1 MAHEESK
8 TTSQLKEEIEAASLS
23 AEESLLNRIA
33 TKIRRSLELPEI
45 LTTTTEEIRA
55 FLNTDRVKIYS
66 FHADES
72 GEVIA
77 ESINNHRLPSLLG
90 LRFPADDIPYHARQ
104 MFLKARQRVI
114 VDVAAG
120 RKILSQLDCPHTGES
135 LISEDIRYCQV
146 DECHVEYL
154 STMGVRSSLTV
165 PILHQN
171 QLWGLLVSHH
181 AKPRRYT
188 ERELK
193 IVQLL
198 VDQLSIAI
206 AQSNLL
212 FRARNQAEH
221 EATINK
227 ISQILHSPL
236 NIFKIRQTVL
246 EQAVKVLDGSGGRLY
261 ITPNGIGESAQVFVC
276 GKQANIPELE
286 ETLFW
291 QKIIELDKNKQAE
304 YFNKSIL
311 SQSWLLPKPT
321 IKTNFFPKDSSKSQ
335 EPTNLESPDNKHPVS
350 QIYIITDIYQEPQF
364 KELIPAFKSTGIR
377 SLLIVPLRYHQQC
390 VGCLTIFRNEIE
402 TETLWAG
409 RLRKDKRNSRPRRSF
424 QAWRDVRKGQTKEW
438 SQDEI
443 KLGQALGLHLY
454 MAVMQK
460 RVEDTIKHQASHDLL
475 TGLPNR
481 LLFSDRLSL
490 ELAHL
495 QQGGKMLAV
504 AFLDLDYFKNINDT
518 LGHATGDQL
527 LRQVAQRLQACLR
540 EGDLVARWGGDEFTI
555 LLPGVQSAENAVNIV
570 ERILHVIS
578 APFDFSGQEFYVKAS
593 IGIAFAPYDGEDAET
608 LLKNADAAM
617 YKAKH
622 KGRNN
627 YQVYTPAIGDK
638 ALERMV
644 LENNLYKALQRAEF
658 LLHYQPQLDINTGKI
673 VGMEALIRW
682 QSVEKGLIRPDQFI
696 PVAEETGLIYQIG
709 EWVLRT
715 ACEQNKLWQQA
726 GLAPIRV
733 AVNLSARQFQ
743 QQDLVKTIAKVLHE
757 TGLEPDYLEIEI
769 TESIAIQDVDFTI
782 AVLHTLRSMGIHISM
797 DDFGIGYSSLWSLKR
812 FPLDK
817 LKIDRSFIHDFI
829 SHPKDAAIITA
840 IVDLGHALNLKLI
853 AEGVETAEQLKFLRA
868 INCDGI
874 QGYFFSPPVTAQA
887 ATEILKNQTKTLLKL
902 DYLKAD
908 RLA

>member
-1 MAHEESK
+1 MAQQESK
-8 TTSQLKEEIEAASLS
+8 TTSELKEEIEAASLS

-45 LTTTTEEIRA
+45 LATTAQEIRA

-77 ESINNHRLPSLLG
+77 ESIYNHRLPSLLG
-90 LRFPADDIPYHARQ
+90 LHFPAEDIPLHARQ

-146 DECHVEYL
+146 DDCHVEYL

-181 AKPRRYT
+181 TKAHRYS

-221 EATINK
+221 EATINQ

-236 NIFKIRQTVL
+236 NSLKIRQTVL
-246 EQAVKVLDGSGGRLY
+246 EQAVKVLDASGGRLY
-261 ITPNGIGESAQVFVC
+261 ITPDDIGESAQVFLY
-276 GKQANIPELE
+276 GEQPNITELE
-286 ETLFW
+286 ESLFW
-291 QKIIELDKNKQAE
+291 QKNIGLERNDHASYLNL
-304 YFNKSIL
+304 SIL
-311 SQSWLLPKPT
+311 PESWGLTKPP
-321 IKTNFFPKDSSKSQ
+321 IKTNIFPKGSSKYQ
-335 EPTNLESPDNKHPVS
+335 NPTEPEFCDKKHPVS

-409 RLRKDKRNSRPRRSF
+409 RLIKDKKNSRPRKSF
-424 QAWRDVRKGQTKEW
+424 QAWRDLKKGQIKDW
-438 SQDEI
+438 NQDEI
-443 KLGQALGLHLY
+443 KLAQALGLHLY
-454 MAVMQK
+454 MAVLQK
-460 RVEDTIKHQASHDLL
+460 RVEDTIKHQASHDSL

-481 LLFSDRLSL
+481 LLFNDRLSL

-495 QQGGKMLAV
+495 QQSGEMLAV
-504 AFLDLDYFKNINDT
+504 VFLDLDYFKNINDT

-527 LRQVAQRLQACLR
+527 LQQVAQRLQTCLR

-555 LLPGVQSAENAVNIV
+555 LLPGVQIAENAVHIV
-570 ERILHVIS
+570 ERILQVIS
-578 APFDFSGQEFYVKAS
+578 APFDFSNQEFYVKAS

-644 LENNLYKALQRAEF
+644 LENNLYKALQREEF
-658 LLHYQPQLDINTGKI
+658 LLHYQPQLDITTGEI

-682 QSVEKGLIRPDQFI
+682 QSVQKGLIRPDHFI
-696 PVAEETGLIYQIG
+696 PVAEETGLIVPIG
-709 EWVLRT
+709 EWVLRI
-715 ACEQNKLWQQA
+715 ACQQNKLWQQA
-726 GLAPIRV
+726 GLPPIRI

-769 TESIAIQDVDFTI
+769 TETIAIQDVDFTI
-782 AVLHTLRSMGIHISM
+782 AVLHSLRSMGIHISM
-797 DDFGIGYSSLWSLKR
+797 DDFGTGYSSLWSLKR

-840 IVDLGHALNLKLI
+840 IIDLGHALNLKLI
-853 AEGVETAEQLKFLRA
+853 AEGVETAEQLKFLSS

-874 QGYFFSPPVTAQA
+874 QGYLFSPPVTAQA
-887 ATEILKNQTKTLLKL
+887 ATEILNNQTKALLKL
-902 DYLKAD
+902 DYLKPNN
-908 RLA
+908 LA

>member
-1 MAHEESK
+1 MAQQESK
-8 TTSQLKEEIEAASLS
+8 TTQLKQEIEAASLS

-33 TKIRRSLELPEI
+33 TKIRCSLELPEI
-45 LTTTTEEIRA
+45 LTTTAQEIRA

-66 FHADES
+66 FHTDGS

-77 ESINNHRLPSLLG
+77 ESIRNHRLPSLLG
-90 LRFPADDIPYHARQ
+90 LHFPADDIPLHARQ

-120 RKILSQLDCPHTGES
+120 RKILSQLDCPNTGES
-135 LISEDIRYCQV
+135 LISEDIHYCPV
-146 DECHVEYL
+146 DECHREYL
-154 STMGVRSSLTV
+154 STMGVRSSLTM

-171 QLWGLLVSHH
+171 QLWGLLVSHNV
-181 AKPRRYT
+181 KPRRYSD
-188 ERELK
+188 RELK

-212 FRARNQAEH
+212 FRAKNQAEH
-221 EATINK
+221 EATINQ

-236 NIFKIRQTVL
+236 NSLKTRQIVL
-246 EQAVKVLDGSGGRLY
+246 EQAVKVLNGSGGRLY
-261 ITPNGIGESAQVFVC
+261 ITPDGMGKSAQIFEY
-276 GKQANIPELE
+276 GKQANIAELE
-286 ETLFW
+286 ESLFW
-291 QKIIELDKNKQAE
+291 QKIIGLEKTDQEK
-304 YFNKSIL
+304 YISYSINP
-311 SQSWLLPKPT
+311 QSWGVINSTLE
-321 IKTNFFPKDSSKSQ
+321 TNFFPQVTTKLQ
-335 EPTNLESPDNKHPVS
+335 EPTNLTSPDSKYPVS
-350 QIYIITDIYQEPQF
+350 QIYIITDIYQEPKFQ
-364 KELIPAFKSTGIR
+364 ELIPAFKSTGIR

-409 RLRKDKRNSRPRRSF
+409 RFKKDKRNSRPRKSF
-424 QAWRDVRKGQTKEW
+424 AAWRDIKKGQTKDW
-438 SQDEI
+438 NQDEI
-443 KLGQALGLHLY
+443 KLAQALGLHLY
-454 MAVMQK
+454 MAVLQK

-481 LLFSDRLSL
+481 LLFNDRLSL
-490 ELAHL
+490 ELVHL
-495 QQGGKMLAV
+495 HQGGKMLAV
-504 AFLDLDYFKNINDT
+504 VFLDLDYFKNINDT

-527 LRQVAQRLQACLR
+527 LQKVAQRLQACLR

-555 LLPGVQSAENAVNIV
+555 LLPLVQSAENAVHIV

-578 APFDFSGQEFYVKAS
+578 APFDFNGQEFYVKAS
-593 IGIAFAPYDGEDAET
+593 IGIAFAPYDGRDAET

-617 YKAKH
+617 YKAKQ

-627 YQVYTPAIGDK
+627 YQVYTPAIGNK

-644 LENNLYKALQRAEF
+644 LENNLYKALQREEF
-658 LLHYQPQLDINTGKI
+658 LLYYQPQLEIATGEI

-682 QSVEKGLIRPDQFI
+682 QSVEKGLIRPDHFI
-696 PVAEETGLIYQIG
+696 PVAEETGLIFQIG

-715 ACEQNKLWQQA
+715 ACQQNKLWQQA
-726 GLAPIRV
+726 GLPPIRI

-743 QQDLVKTIAKVLHE
+743 QKDLVKTIAKVLNE
-757 TGLEPDYLEIEI
+757 TGLDPEYLEIEI
-769 TESIAIQDVDFTI
+769 TETIAIQDVDFTI
-782 AVLHTLRSMGIHISM
+782 SVLHTLRSMGIHISM

-829 SHPKDAAIITA
+829 CDHKDAAIITA
-840 IVDLGHALNLKLI
+840 IIDLGHALNLKLI
-853 AEGVETAEQLKFLRA
+853 AEGVETTEQLKFLRSM
-868 INCDGI
+868 NCDGI
-874 QGYFFSPPVTAQA
+874 QGYLFSPPVSVKA
-887 ATEILKNQTKTLLKL
+887 ATEILENQSKTLPKR
-902 DYLKAD
+902 D
-908 RLA
+908 

>member
-1 MAHEESK
+1 MAQEESK
-8 TTSQLKEEIEAASLS
+8 STSQTPEEEAASLS
-23 AEESLLNRIA
+23 AEESLLNRI
-33 TKIRRSLELPEI
+33 TTRIRRSLELPEI
-45 LTTTTEEIRA
+45 LTTTAEEIRS
-55 FLNTDRVKIYS
+55 FLSTDRVKIYS
-66 FHADES
+66 FHDDGS

-77 ESINNHRLPSLLG
+77 ESIDNHRLPSLLG
-90 LRFPADDIPYHARQ
+90 LHFPADDIPLYARQ

-135 LISEDIRYCQV
+135 LISEDICYASV
-146 DECHVEYL
+146 DECHIEYL
-154 STMGVRSSLTV
+154 SAMGVGSSLTV

-181 AKPRRYT
+181 AQARRYS

-236 NIFKIRQTVL
+236 NSLRIRQTVL
-246 EQAVKVLDGSGGRLY
+246 EQATKVLNASGGRLY
-261 ITPNGIGESAQVFVC
+261 ITPDGMGESAQIFLC
-276 GKQANIPELE
+276 GEQPKISDLE
-286 ETLFW
+286 ETEFW
-291 QKIIELDKNKQAE
+291 QTIIGFDQNNQGKYLN
-304 YFNKSIL
+304 FSIIP
-311 SQSWLLPKPT
+311 QNWAVMKPAV
-321 IKTNFFPKDSSKSQ
+321 KTNFFPKDTSKFQ
-335 EPTNLESPDNKHPVS
+335 EIPNGEESDNKHPVS

-364 KELIPAFKSTGIR
+364 KKLIPAFKSTSIR

-409 RLRKDKRNSRPRRSF
+409 RFRKDQRNARPRKSF
-424 QAWRDVRKGQTKEW
+424 AAWRDIKKGQTKHW
-438 SQDEI
+438 NSDEI
-443 KLGQALGLHLY
+443 KLAQSLGLHLY
-454 MAVMQK
+454 MAVLQK
-460 RVEDTIKHQASHDLL
+460 RVEDTIQHQASHDLL

-481 LLFSDRLSL
+481 LLFNNRLSL

-495 QQGGKMLAV
+495 HQGGKMLAV
-504 AFLDLDYFKNINDT
+504 VFLDLDYFKNINDT

-527 LRQVAQRLQACLR
+527 LQKVAKRLQGCLR

-555 LLPGVQSAENAVNIV
+555 LLPGVQNTENAIHIL

-578 APFDFSGQEFYVKAS
+578 APFNFNGQEFYVKAS

-617 YKAKH
+617 YKAKQ

-627 YQVYTPAIGDK
+627 YQIYTPAIGNK
-638 ALERMV
+638 ALERMI
-644 LENNLYKALQRAEF
+644 LENNLYKALQKEEF
-658 LLHYQPQLDINTGKI
+658 LLYYQPQLDIITGKI

-682 QSVEKGLIRPDQFI
+682 QSGEKGLIRPDQFI
-696 PVAEETGLIYQIG
+696 PVAEETGLIFQIG
-709 EWVLRT
+709 EWVLKT
-715 ACEQNKLWQQA
+715 ACKQNKLWQQA
-726 GLAPIRV
+726 GLPPIRI

-743 QQDLVKTIAKVLHE
+743 QQDLVKTIAKVLNE
-757 TGLEPDYLEIEI
+757 TGLDPEYLEIEI

-782 AVLHTLRSMGIHISM
+782 AVLHSLRSMGIHISM

-812 FPLDK
+812 FPIDK

-829 SHPKDAAIITA
+829 CNPKDTAIITA
-840 IVDLGHALNLKLI
+840 IIDLGHALNLKLI
-853 AEGVETAEQLKFLRA
+853 AEGVETTEQLQFLRS

-874 QGYFFSPPVTAQA
+874 QGYLFSPPINVTA
-887 ATEILKNQTKTLLKL
+887 ATELLNNPNKTLLKL
-902 DYLKAD
+902 DYLPHNT
-908 RLA
+908 LS

>member
-1 MAHEESK
+1 MAHQESK
-8 TTSQLKEEIEAASLS
+8 STSQLKKEIEAASLS
-23 AEESLLNRIA
+23 TEESLLNRIA

-45 LTTTTEEIRA
+45 LTTTAQEIRA
-55 FLNTDRVKIYS
+55 FLDTDRVKIYS
-66 FHADES
+66 FHADGS

-77 ESINNHRLPSLLG
+77 ESIYAHRLPSLLG
-90 LRFPADDIPYHARQ
+90 LHFPASDIPPQARQ
-104 MFLKARQRVI
+104 LFLKARQRVI
-114 VDVAAG
+114 VDVVAG
-120 RKILSQLDCPHTGES
+120 RKVLSQLDCPQTGES
-135 LISEDIRYCQV
+135 LISEDVRYCSV
-146 DECHVEYL
+146 DECHIEYL
-154 STMGVRSSLTV
+154 STMGVGSSLTV

-181 AKPRRYT
+181 AKPRRYS

-212 FRARNQAEH
+212 TRTRKQAEH
-221 EATINK
+221 EATINQ

-236 NIFKIRQTVL
+236 ESAKIRQTVL

-261 ITPNGIGESAQVFVC
+261 ITSDGIGQSAQVLTYGQQV
-276 GKQANIPELE
+276 NIAEIE
-286 ETLFW
+286 ETPFW
-291 QKIIELDKNKQAE
+291 QKIIGIAKTEVTEFING
-304 YFNKSIL
+304 SITHQTWEVINPPL
-311 SQSWLLPKPT
+311 Q
-321 IKTNFFPKDSSKSQ
+321 TNFLPNNSGEFPEPINQ
-335 EPTNLESPDNKHPVS
+335 ENLDIKHPVS
-350 QIYIITDIYQEPQF
+350 QIYIITDIYQEPQLN
-364 KELIPAFKSTGIR
+364 ELIPAFKSTKIR
-377 SLLIVPLRYHQQC
+377 SLLIVPLRYYQQC

-409 RLRKDKRNSRPRRSF
+409 EIKKDKRNSRPRKSF
-424 QAWRDVRKGQTKEW
+424 KAWRDIKKGQTKAW
-438 SQDEI
+438 NQDEI
-443 KLGQALGLHLY
+443 KLAQALGLHIY
-454 MAVMQK
+454 MAVLQK
-460 RVEDTIKHQASHDLL
+460 RVEDTIKHQASHDSL

-481 LLFSDRLSL
+481 LLFNTRLSL
-490 ELAHL
+490 ELAH
-495 QQGGKMLAV
+495 QHQGGKMLAV
-504 AFLDLDYFKNINDT
+504 VFLDLDYFKNINDT
-518 LGHATGDQL
+518 LGHAIGDQL
-527 LRQVAQRLQACLR
+527 LQRVSERLQACLR

-555 LLPGVQSAENAVNIV
+555 LLPGIQSPENAVNIV

-578 APFDFSGQEFYVKAS
+578 APFDFCGQEFYVKAS

-617 YKAKH
+617 YKAKQ

-627 YQVYTPAIGDK
+627 YQVYTPAIGNK

-644 LENNLYKALQRAEF
+644 LENNLYKALQKEEF
-658 LLHYQPQLDINTGKI
+658 LLHYQPQLDLTTGEI

-682 QSVEKGLIRPDQFI
+682 QSVDKGLIRPDQFI
-696 PVAEETGLIYQIG
+696 PVAEETGLIFQIG

-726 GLAPIRV
+726 GLPPIRV

-743 QQDLVKTIAKVLHE
+743 QKDLVKTIAKVVHE
-757 TGLEPDYLEIEI
+757 TGLKPEYLEIEI

-782 AVLHTLRSMGIHISM
+782 SVLQSLRNMGIHISM

-812 FPLDK
+812 FPIDK
-817 LKIDRSFIHDFI
+817 LKIDRSFIHDFMCN
-829 SHPKDAAIITA
+829 SKDAAIITA
-840 IVDLGHALNLKLI
+840 IIDLGHALNLKLI
-853 AEGVETAEQLKFLRA
+853 AEGVETAEQLKFLRS

-874 QGYFFSPPVTAQA
+874 QGYLFSPPLTAKA
-887 ATEILKNQTKTLLKL
+887 ATEILTNHTKTLLKP
-902 DYLKAD
+902 DYYPHD

>member
-1 MAHEESK
+1 MAQQESK
-8 TTSQLKEEIEAASLS
+8 TTSEIKEEMETASLS
-23 AEESLLNRIA
+23 AEESLLNRI
-33 TKIRRSLELPEI
+33 TTRIRCSLELPEI
-45 LTTTTEEIRA
+45 LTTTAEEIRA
-55 FLNTDRVKIYS
+55 FLSTDRVKIYS
-66 FHADES
+66 FHADGS

-77 ESINNHRLPSLLG
+77 ESIYNHRLPSLLG
-90 LRFPADDIPYHARQ
+90 LHFPADDIPVHARQ

-114 VDVAAG
+114 VDVGAG
-120 RKILSQLDCPHTGES
+120 RKILSQLDCPNTGEN
-135 LISEDIRYCQV
+135 LISEDIRYCSV
-146 DECHVEYL
+146 DECHIEYL
-154 STMGVRSSLTV
+154 STMGVGSSLTV

-181 AKPRRYT
+181 AKPRRYS

-221 EATINK
+221 EATVNK

-236 NIFKIRQTVL
+236 NGLQIRQTVL
-246 EQAVKVLDGSGGRLY
+246 EQAVKVLNGSGGRLY
-261 ITPNGIGESAQVFVC
+261 ITPDGIGESAQLFLC
-276 GKQANIPELE
+276 GEQANIAELE
-286 ETLFW
+286 ETKFW
-291 QKIIELDKNKQAE
+291 QTIIGLDKNNQVE
-304 YFNKSIL
+304 YLNCSIVPP
-311 SQSWLLPKPT
+311 SWGVMKPSL
-321 IKTNFFPKDSSKSQ
+321 KTNFFPKDPSKSQ
-335 EPTNLESPDNKHPVS
+335 ELINSEDSDSKHPVS

-377 SLLIVPLRYHQQC
+377 SLLIIPLRYHQQC

-402 TETLWAG
+402 TEKLWAG
-409 RLRKDKRNSRPRRSF
+409 RFRKDKRNARPRKSF
-424 QAWRDVRKGQTKEW
+424 AAWLDIKKGQTKDW
-438 SQDEI
+438 TPDEI
-443 KLGQALGLHLY
+443 KLAQALGLHLY
-454 MAVMQK
+454 MAVLQK

-495 QQGGKMLAV
+495 HQAGKMLAV
-504 AFLDLDYFKNINDT
+504 VFLDLDYFKNINDT

-527 LRQVAQRLQACLR
+527 LQKVAQRLQACLR

-555 LLPGVQSAENAVNIV
+555 LLPGVQSTENAVHIL

-578 APFDFSGQEFYVKAS
+578 APFDFNGQEFYVKAS

-617 YKAKH
+617 YKAKQ

-627 YQVYTPAIGDK
+627 YQVYTPAIGNK

-644 LENNLYKALQRAEF
+644 LENNLYKALQREEF
-658 LLHYQPQLDINTGKI
+658 LLYYQPQLDITKGEI

-682 QSVEKGLIRPDQFI
+682 QSGQKGLIRPDQFI
-696 PVAEETGLIYQIG
+696 PVAEETGLIFQIG

-715 ACEQNKLWQQA
+715 ACQQNKLWQKA
-726 GLAPIRV
+726 GLPPIRI

-743 QQDLVKTIAKVLHE
+743 QQDLVKTIAKVLNE
-757 TGLEPDYLEIEI
+757 TGLEPEYLEIEI

-782 AVLHTLRSMGIHISM
+782 AVLHSLRSMGIHISM

-829 SHPKDAAIITA
+829 CNPKDTAIITA
-840 IVDLGHALNLKLI
+840 IIDLGHALNLKLI
-853 AEGVETAEQLKFLRA
+853 AEGVETTEQLQFLRS

-874 QGYFFSPPVTAQA
+874 QGYLFSPPISSKG
-887 ATEILKNQTKTLLKL
+887 ATEILINPTKTLLKL
-902 DYLKAD
+902 D
-908 RLA
+908 

>member
-1 MAHEESK
+1 MAQPESERTFQLQEE
-8 TTSQLKEEIEAASLS
+8 TEAASLS

-45 LTTTTEEIRA
+45 LATTAEEIRA
-55 FLNTDRVKIYS
+55 FLSTDRVKIYS
-66 FHADES
+66 FHADGS

-77 ESINNHRLPSLLG
+77 ESIHHHRLPSLLG
-90 LRFPADDIPYHARQ
+90 LHFPADDIPYHARQ

-114 VDVAAG
+114 VDVTAG
-120 RKILSQLDCPHTGES
+120 RKILSQLDCPNTGES
-135 LISEDIRYCQV
+135 LISEDIRYCPA
-146 DECHVEYL
+146 DECHIEYL
-154 STMGVRSSLTV
+154 STMGVGSSLTV

-181 AKPRRYT
+181 VKPRRYS

-193 IVQLL
+193 IIQLL

-227 ISQILHSPL
+227 VSQILHSPI
-236 NIFKIRQTVL
+236 NNFKIRQTVV

-261 ITPNGIGESAQVFVC
+261 ITPDDIGQSAQVFVC
-276 GKQANIPELE
+276 GEQANIPELE
-286 ETLFW
+286 ENMFW
-291 QKIIELDKNKQAE
+291 KKIIGLDKNKHTE
-304 YFNKSIL
+304 YLNHSIL
-311 SQSWLLPKPT
+311 SQSWGLTKPAIT
-321 IKTNFFPKDSSKSQ
+321 TNIFPKDLSKSQ
-335 EPTNLESPDNKHPVS
+335 EQINQDYPDNKHPVS
-350 QIYIITDIYQEPQF
+350 QIYIITDLYQEPQF

-377 SLLIVPLRYHQQC
+377 SLLIVPLQYHQQC

-402 TETLWAG
+402 TATLWAG
-409 RLRKDKRNSRPRRSF
+409 RLRKDKRNSRPRKSF
-424 QAWRDVRKGQTKEW
+424 QAWQDIRKGQTKEW
-438 SQDEI
+438 NLDEI
-443 KLGQALGLHLY
+443 KLAQALGLHLY

-460 RVEDTIKHQASHDLL
+460 RVQDTIKHQASHDLL

-481 LLFSDRLSL
+481 LLFNDRLTL

-504 AFLDLDYFKNINDT
+504 VFLDLDFFKNINDT

-527 LRQVAQRLQACLR
+527 LQQVAQRLQACLR
-540 EGDLVARWGGDEFTI
+540 DGDLVARWGGDEFTI
-555 LLPGVQSAENAVNIV
+555 LLPSLQSAENAIHIV

-578 APFDFSGQEFYVKAS
+578 APFNFNGQEFYVKAS
-593 IGIAFAPYDGEDAET
+593 IGISFAPYDGEDAET

-617 YKAKH
+617 YKAKQ

-644 LENNLYKALQRAEF
+644 LENNLYKALQREEF
-658 LLHYQPQLDINTGKI
+658 LLYYQPQLDIVTGEI

-682 QSVEKGLIRPDQFI
+682 KSVEKGLIRPDHFI
-696 PVAEETGLIYQIG
+696 PVAEETGLIFQIG
-709 EWVLRT
+709 EWVLKT
-715 ACEQNKLWQQA
+715 ACQQNKLWQQA
-726 GLAPIRV
+726 GLPPIRI
-733 AVNLSARQFQ
+733 AVNLSAKQFQ
-743 QQDLVKTIAKVLHE
+743 QQDLVKTIAKVLNE

-782 AVLHTLRSMGIHISM
+782 AVLHSLRSMGIHVSM

-817 LKIDRSFIHDFI
+817 LKIDRSFINDFI

-840 IVDLGHALNLKLI
+840 IIDLGHALNLKLI
-853 AEGVETAEQLKFLRA
+853 AEGVETAEQLKFLRS
-868 INCDGI
+868 IKCDGI
-874 QGYFFSPPVTAQA
+874 QGYLFSPPVTVKA
-887 ATEILKNQTKTLLKL
+887 ATELLKNQTKTLLKPDNL
-902 DYLKAD
+902 NPDS
-908 RLA
+908 LA